1 MRFKLPDGKEIVG
14 RSYEDV
20 VRTMSQDKF
29 TEPKSMSS
37 YRRATARRARSMYG
51 VEVPTDNDKEFVTA
65 LIKVGLLERTA

>member
-14 RSYEDV
+14 RSYQDV
-20 VRTMSQDKF
+20 VRTMAEDKF
-29 TEPKSMSS
+29 TEPRSMDS

-51 VEVPTDNDKEFVTA
+51 VDVPTENDKVFVNA